1 MLYMLL
7 AVPTYP
13 RHTSANTHPQKTPE
27 AYTDADLDHDEA
39 FRPISFHFLL
49 VVLVAGERGG
59 VALGEEQ
66 VQHATVD
73 NQQADDAV
81 HA

>member
-1 MLYMLL
+1 MKMKM
-7 AVPTYP
+7 AFAPSE
-13 RHTSANTHPQKTPE
+13 HAHDQ
-27 AYTDADLDHDEA
+27 LDGGAGDDYEA
-39 FRPISFHFLL
+39 FRPISVHFLL
-49 VVLVAGERGG
+49 VVLVAGEGGG